1 VSTREDP
8 SATLTSRRSVERTQR
23 TAHASRRTVLIA
35 LAANAVVA
43 VAKLIGGLLSGS
55 AALLAEAAHSL
66 ADTTNQGFL
75 LVSIS
80 LAAREPTPD
89 QPFGYGRARFLWTFL
104 AAVAMFLAGAV
115 FAIGYGVYQLSSAS
129 ESSGGYAA
137 AYITLAI
144 ALVAEGAS
152 WIRALRQSRHEAAE
166 AELPLLKYVR
176 SSRDPNVKMVLFE
189 DTAALAGI
197 GLALVGIVA
206 DQVTGS
212 AVFDPAAS
220 IAIGLLLVAV
230 AGWMGHDTSELLIGG
245 AARPDEREALWRA
258 LEEFDQ
264 VDSVV
269 ELLTMTLGPNSLLV
283 AARID
288 LAHGLEESD
297 IEQLS
302 DEIDEQLSQVV
313 PDVTEVF
320 LDATTAPRGGRQP
333 GVAASP
339 AGPRH

>member
-1 VSTREDP
+1 MV
-8 SATLTSRRSVERTQR
+8 
-23 TAHASRRTVLIA
+23 A
-35 LAANAVVA
+35 LAKIV
-43 VAKLIGGLLSGS
+43 GGTVSGS

-80 LAAREPTPD
+80 LSEREPTPD
-89 QPFGYGRARFLWTFL
+89 QPFGYGRARFLWTFM
-104 AAVAMFLAGAV
+104 AAVAMFMAGAV
-115 FAIGYGVYQLSSAS
+115 FAIGYGIYQLLSAP
-129 ESSGGYAA
+129 ESTGYAA
-137 AYITLAI
+137 AYATLAVS
-144 ALVAEGAS
+144 LVAEGAS
-152 WIRALRQSRHEAAE
+152 WLRAVRQTRREAGDAK
-166 AELPLLKYVR
+166 LPLLRYVR

-189 DTAALAGI
+189 DTAALIGI
-197 GLALVGIVA
+197 AVALAGIVA

-212 AVFDPAAS
+212 TVFDPSAS
-220 IAIGLLLVAV
+220 IAIGVLLVAV
-230 AGWMGHDTSELLIGG
+230 AGWMGHDTAELLIGG
-245 AARPDEREALWRA
+245 AARPEEREALWNA

-288 LAHGLEESD
+288 LADGLEESD

-302 DEIDEQLSQVV
+302 DEIDDRLRQVV

-320 LDATTAPRGGRQP
+320 LDATTARRRPGAAGDPRR
-333 GVAASP
+333 S
-339 AGPRH
+339 H

>member
-1 VSTREDP
+1 VSPRQDP

-35 LAANAVVA
+35 LAANAVVT
-43 VAKLIGGLLSGS
+43 VAKLVGGLISGS
-55 AALLAEAAHSL
+55 AALLAEAAHSI

-80 LAAREPTPD
+80 LAEREPTPD
-89 QPFGYGRARFLWTFL
+89 QPFGYGRARFLWTFM
-104 AAVAMFLAGAV
+104 AAIAMFVAGAL
-115 FAIGYGVYQLSSAS
+115 FAIGYGIYQLLSAP
-129 ESSGGYAA
+129 ESTGYAA

-144 ALVAEGAS
+144 ALIAEGAS
-152 WIRALRQSRHEAAE
+152 WIRAVRQTRREASE
-166 AELPLLKYVR
+166 ANLPLLRYVR

-189 DTAALAGI
+189 DTAALIGI

-206 DQVTGS
+206 DQITGS
-212 AVFDPAAS
+212 TVFDPSAS
-220 IAIGLLLVAV
+220 IAIGVLLVAV
-230 AGWMGHDTSELLIGG
+230 AGWMGHDTAELLIGG
-245 AARPDEREALWRA
+245 AARPEEREALWNA
-258 LEEFDQ
+258 LEEFEQ
-264 VDSVV
+264 VDAVV

-288 LAHGLEESD
+288 LADGLRDDD

-302 DEIDEQLSQVV
+302 DEIDERLRSVV

-320 LDATTAPRGGRQP
+320 LDATTGRDPR
-333 GVAASP
+333 
-339 AGPRH
+339 

>member
-1 VSTREDP
+1 VSIREDP
-8 SATLTSRRSVERTQR
+8 TATLTSRRSVERTQR
-23 TAHASRRTVLIA
+23 TADASRRTVLIA
-35 LAANAVVA
+35 LVANAVVTI
-43 VAKLIGGLLSGS
+43 AKLAGGLVSGS
-55 AALLAEAAHSL
+55 AALLAEAAHSV

-80 LAAREPTPD
+80 LASREPTPE
-89 QPFGYGRARFLWTFL
+89 QPFGYGRARFLWTFI

-115 FAIGYGVYQLSSAS
+115 FAIGYGVYQLTAAP
-129 ESSGGYAA
+129 ESTQYAA

-152 WIRALRQSRHEAAE
+152 WLRALRHTRRDAAG
-166 AELPLLKYVR
+166 AELSLLRYVR

-189 DTAALAGI
+189 DTAALIGI
-197 GLALVGIVA
+197 GLALVGIAA
-206 DQVTGS
+206 DQLTGS
-212 AVFDPAAS
+212 TVFDPAAS
-220 IAIGLLLVAV
+220 IAIGLLLVTV
-230 AGWMGHDTSELLIGG
+230 AGWMAHDTSELLIGG

-288 LAHGLEESD
+288 LAHGLHESD
-297 IEQLS
+297 IERLS
-302 DEIDEQLSQVV
+302 DEIDEQLSHVV

-320 LDATTAPRGGRQP
+320 LDATTAPRRP
-333 GVAASP
+333 KAAH
-339 AGPRH
+339 GL

>member
-1 VSTREDP
+1 VSTRQDP
-8 SATLTSRRSVERTQR
+8 AATLTSRRSVERTQR

-35 LAANAVVA
+35 LTANAVVTI
-43 VAKLIGGLLSGS
+43 AKLAGGLVSGS
-55 AALLAEAAHSL
+55 AALLAEAAHSV

-80 LAAREPTPD
+80 LASREPTPD
-89 QPFGYGRARFLWTFL
+89 QPFGYGRARFLWTFI

-115 FAIGYGVYQLSSAS
+115 FAIGYGVYQLTSAP
-129 ESSGGYAA
+129 ESAKYGA
-137 AYITLAI
+137 AYVTLAI

-152 WIRALRQSRHEAAE
+152 WVRALRQTRREAAE
-166 AELPLLKYVR
+166 AELPLLRYVR

-189 DTAALAGI
+189 DTAALVGI

-212 AVFDPAAS
+212 TVFDPAAS
-220 IAIGLLLVAV
+220 IAIGLLLVTV

-245 AARPDEREALWRA
+245 AARPDEREALWRK

-288 LAHGLEESD
+288 LAHGLGESD

-302 DEIDEQLSQVV
+302 DEIDEHLSRVV

-320 LDATTAPRGGRQP
+320 LDATTSPRGGKP
-333 GVAASP
+333 G
-339 AGPRH
+339 GRPRGQS